1 MSKYTRK
8 VKELISV
15 PVTHFLSRGD
25 FFLNGRQR
33 VLRTSNDPV
42 IKTLL
47 HRSSVVIQGGWR
59 TTKARLH
66 SGQQLKNRTK
76 REKNLVVAKNGS
88 MERDGKLRKQT
99 VPSLSL
105 TSGFYLWNKMGLAR
119 PASSFGMC
127 TEIISAIIS
136 GKLTLVGSDWAWTKR
151 SNVN

>member
-8 VKELISV
+8 LKEQISV

-42 IKTLL
+42 LKTLL

-66 SGQQLKNRTK
+66 SGQQQKNRTK
-76 REKNLVVAKNGS
+76 GKKNLSWLQKTGS
-88 MERDGKLRKQT
+88 TERTENSETNSAEPFIEERILLVEQDGFGQARQQLWYVHRN
-99 VPSLSL
+99 
-105 TSGFYLWNKMGLAR
+105 YLGNHLGEADL
-119 PASSFGMC
+119 G
-127 TEIISAIIS
+127 
-136 GKLTLVGSDWAWTKR
+136 GQ
-151 SNVN
+151 